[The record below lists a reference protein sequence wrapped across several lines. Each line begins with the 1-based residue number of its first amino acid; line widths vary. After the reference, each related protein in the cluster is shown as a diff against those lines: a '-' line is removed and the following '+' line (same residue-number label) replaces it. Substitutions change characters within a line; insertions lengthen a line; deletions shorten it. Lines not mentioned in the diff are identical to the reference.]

1 MAGCEALETRD
12 PSALGLPRFACY
24 KAGVGRARKAS
35 EKMRGEMVWRR
46 LGAGATLLTM
56 AVALGACGSTG
67 DIFKSS
73 ALDVFHTSSKATTG
87 STPTDPGIDTDV
99 DCPEVQIRTGAA
111 TLMIGS
117 KPGEG
122 EPAALDL
129 RYQGSIVRTAREC
142 HVNAGVMTMK
152 IGIEGR
158 IVTGPAGGPGD
169 VNVPMRI
176 AVVQEGVN
184 PKTIVSKFA
193 QIPVTVTGAVDR
205 VTFTHIDPD
214 LSFPLP
220 QPLGLI
226 DAYVVYIGFDA
237 SGAQPER
244 KRPAARA
251 KPVARKKPA
260 G

>member
-1 MAGCEALETRD
+1 MLEET
-12 PSALGLPRFACY
+12 
-24 KAGVGRARKAS
+24 
-35 EKMRGEMVWRR
+35 VWRHGR
-46 LGAGATLLTM
+46 VGVGATLLSM
-56 AVALGACGSTG
+56 SVALGACDTTN

-73 ALDVFHTSSKATTG
+73 ALDLFHTSSKATTG
-87 STPTDPGIDTDV
+87 DTATAPGIDTDV

-117 KPGEG
+117 KPAEG

-152 IGIEGR
+152 VGIEGR

-176 AVVQEGVN
+176 AIVQEGVN

-193 QIPVTVTGAVDR
+193 QIPVTVTTAVDR
-205 VTFTHIDPD
+205 VTFAHIEPD
-214 LSFPLP
+214 ITFPLP

-226 DAYVVYIGFDA
+226 DAYVVYVGFDA
-237 SGAQPER
+237 SGAQPE
-244 KRPAARA
+244 KKKAAARA
-251 KPVARKKPA
+251 KPVAKKKPA
-260 G
+260 ANPAG